1 VLKNQ
6 IFIGRHSANLVLAID
21 AAMALR
27 PENRPQSAAKLRS
40 LFYPPSAPKTKST
53 SHLKPQKNSDFTLM
67 WLSGPTGNVRT
78 ISITTRTV
86 LTAVVLIGLFLVTS
100 GFLLH
105 FVGFKIAVEY
115 NPDLARSIGG
125 VTTEA
130 EQKRMESVYRDHLT
144 QLRESMHGTVN
155 EIRQLETMKNRFMEM
170 ATPNVVRYKI
180 NSMDSN
186 KEVTLTTP
194 RAFSSLFRQPL
205 GTEFDQTL
213 QDFVQTQTAVAELR
227 ANWEKQ
233 LDWLQTLPTGLPV
246 RGDYRISD
254 GFGIRNDPFTGGVEM
269 HDGLDFTANTG
280 TKVIAT
286 AQGTVTR
293 SGWDMDYG
301 NVIEVQHAEG
311 FSTRYA
317 CLKKRF
323 SQVGDTIERGGEL
336 GEVGLTCK
344 EFNRKSKKSHLH
356 YEVFIRDRVI
366 NPAQVLPLGS
376 SYEP

>member
-1 VLKNQ
+1 MSIPVVNRAFQ
-6 IFIGRHSANLVLAID
+6 IRNL
-21 AAMALR
+21 M
-27 PENRPQSAAKLRS
+27 Q
-40 LFYPPSAPKTKST
+40 
-53 SHLKPQKNSDFTLM
+53 LM

-86 LTAVVLIGLFLVTS
+86 LTAAVVIGFVLVTS

-130 EQKRMESVYRDHLT
+130 EQKRMESIYRDHLT
-144 QLRESMHGTVN
+144 QLRESMHNTVN

-170 ATPNVVRYKI
+170 ATPNVVRDKI
-180 NSMDSN
+180 NRKDDN
-186 KEVTLTTP
+186 KGGPLIAP

-205 GTEFDQTL
+205 GIEFDQTL
-213 QDFVQTQTAVAELR
+213 QDFVQTQTAVSELR
-227 ANWEKQ
+227 TNWEKQ

-246 RGDYRISD
+246 RGDYRISS
-254 GFGIRNDPFTGGVEM
+254 GFGIRNDPFTGGLAM
-269 HDGLDFTANTG
+269 HEGLDFTANTG
-280 TKVIAT
+280 TQVIAT
-286 AQGTVTR
+286 AKGTVTR
-293 SGWDMDYG
+293 SGWDFGYG

-317 CLKKRF
+317 HLSKRIA
-323 SQVGDTIERGGEL
+323 QVGDTVDRGSVL
-336 GEVGLTCK
+336 GEVGSTG
-344 EFNRKSKKSHLH
+344 RSTGPHLH

-376 SYEP
+376 S

>member
-1 VLKNQ
+1 MSIPVVNRAFQ
-6 IFIGRHSANLVLAID
+6 IRNL
-21 AAMALR
+21 M
-27 PENRPQSAAKLRS
+27 Q
-40 LFYPPSAPKTKST
+40 
-53 SHLKPQKNSDFTLM
+53 LM

-86 LTAVVLIGLFLVTS
+86 LTAAVVIGFVLVTS

-144 QLRESMHGTVN
+144 QLRESMHNTVN

-170 ATPNVVRYKI
+170 ATPNVVRDKI
-180 NSMDSN
+180 NRKDDN
-186 KEVTLTTP
+186 KGGPLIAP

-205 GTEFDQTL
+205 GIEFDQTL
-213 QDFVQTQTAVAELR
+213 QDFVQTQTAVSELR
-227 ANWEKQ
+227 TNWEKQ

-246 RGDYRISD
+246 RGDYRISS
-254 GFGIRNDPFTGGVEM
+254 GFGIRNDPFTGGLAM
-269 HDGLDFTANTG
+269 HEGLDFTASTG
-280 TKVIAT
+280 TQVIAT
-286 AQGTVTR
+286 AKGTVTR
-293 SGWDMDYG
+293 SGWDFGYG

-317 CLKKRF
+317 HLSKRIA
-323 SQVGDTIERGGEL
+323 QVGDTVDRGSVL
-336 GEVGLTCK
+336 GEVGSTG
-344 EFNRKSKKSHLH
+344 RSTGPHLH

-376 SYEP
+376 S

>member
-1 VLKNQ
+1 MQ
-6 IFIGRHSANLVLAID
+6 
-21 AAMALR
+21 
-27 PENRPQSAAKLRS
+27 
-40 LFYPPSAPKTKST
+40 
-53 SHLKPQKNSDFTLM
+53 LM

-86 LTAVVLIGLFLVTS
+86 LSAAVVIGFVLVTS

-144 QLRESMHGTVN
+144 QLRESMHSTVN

-170 ATPNVVRYKI
+170 ATPNVVRDKI
-180 NSMDSN
+180 NRKDDN
-186 KEVTLTTP
+186 KGGPLIAP

-205 GTEFDQTL
+205 GIEFDQTL
-213 QDFVQTQTAVAELR
+213 QDFVQTQAAVAELR
-227 ANWEKQ
+227 TNWEKQ

-246 RGDYRISD
+246 RGDYRISS
-254 GFGIRNDPFTGGVEM
+254 GFGIRNDPFTGGLAM
-269 HDGLDFTANTG
+269 HEGLDFTASTG
-280 TKVIAT
+280 TQVIAT
-286 AQGTVTR
+286 AKGKVTR
-293 SGWDMDYG
+293 SGWDFGYG
-301 NVIEVQHAEG
+301 NVIEVLHAEG

-317 CLKKRF
+317 HLSKRIAL
-323 SQVGDTIERGGEL
+323 VGDVIERGSVL
-336 GEVGLTCK
+336 GEVGSTG
-344 EFNRKSKKSHLH
+344 RSTGPHLH

-376 SYEP
+376 S

>member
-1 VLKNQ
+1 MQ
-6 IFIGRHSANLVLAID
+6 
-21 AAMALR
+21 
-27 PENRPQSAAKLRS
+27 
-40 LFYPPSAPKTKST
+40 
-53 SHLKPQKNSDFTLM
+53 LM

-86 LTAVVLIGLFLVTS
+86 LSAAVVIGFVLVTS

-144 QLRESMHGTVN
+144 QLRESMHSTVN

-170 ATPNVVRYKI
+170 ATPNVVRDKI
-180 NSMDSN
+180 NRKDDN
-186 KEVTLTTP
+186 KGGPLIAP

-205 GTEFDQTL
+205 GIEFDQTL
-213 QDFVQTQTAVAELR
+213 QDFVQTQAAVAELR
-227 ANWEKQ
+227 TNWEKQ

-246 RGDYRISD
+246 RGDYRISS
-254 GFGIRNDPFTGGVEM
+254 GFGIRNDPFTGGLAM
-269 HDGLDFTANTG
+269 HEGLDFTASTG
-280 TKVIAT
+280 TQVIAT
-286 AQGTVTR
+286 AKGKVTR
-293 SGWDMDYG
+293 SGWDFGYG
-301 NVIEVQHAEG
+301 NVIEVLHAEG

-317 CLKKRF
+317 HLSKRIAL
-323 SQVGDTIERGGEL
+323 VGDVIERGSVL
-336 GEVGLTCK
+336 GEVGSTG
-344 EFNRKSKKSHLH
+344 RSTGPHLH
-356 YEVFIRDRVI
+356 YEVFIKDRVI

-376 SYEP
+376 S

>member
-1 VLKNQ
+1 MQ
-6 IFIGRHSANLVLAID
+6 
-21 AAMALR
+21 
-27 PENRPQSAAKLRS
+27 
-40 LFYPPSAPKTKST
+40 
-53 SHLKPQKNSDFTLM
+53 LM

-86 LTAVVLIGLFLVTS
+86 LTAAVVIGFVLVTS

-144 QLRESMHGTVN
+144 QLRESMHNTVN

-170 ATPNVVRYKI
+170 ATPNVVRDKI
-180 NSMDSN
+180 NRKDDN
-186 KEVTLTTP
+186 KGGPLIAP

-205 GTEFDQTL
+205 GMEFDQTL

-227 ANWEKQ
+227 TNWEKQ

-246 RGDYRISD
+246 RGDYRISS
-254 GFGIRNDPFTGGVEM
+254 GFGIRNDPFTGGLAM
-269 HDGLDFTANTG
+269 HEGLDFTANTG
-280 TKVIAT
+280 TQVIAT
-286 AQGTVTR
+286 AKGKVTR
-293 SGWDMDYG
+293 SGWDFGYG

-317 CLKKRF
+317 HMSKRIA
-323 SQVGDTIERGGEL
+323 QVGDSVERGTVL
-336 GEVGLTCK
+336 GEVGSTG
-344 EFNRKSKKSHLH
+344 RSTGPHLH

-376 SYEP
+376 S

>member
-1 VLKNQ
+1 MQ
-6 IFIGRHSANLVLAID
+6 
-21 AAMALR
+21 
-27 PENRPQSAAKLRS
+27 
-40 LFYPPSAPKTKST
+40 
-53 SHLKPQKNSDFTLM
+53 LM

-86 LTAVVLIGLFLVTS
+86 LTAAVVIGMFLVTS

-130 EQKRMESVYRDHLT
+130 EQKRMESIYRDHLT
-144 QLRESMHGTVN
+144 QLRESMHNTVN

-170 ATPNVVRYKI
+170 ATPNVVRDKI
-180 NSMDSN
+180 NRKDDN
-186 KEVTLTTP
+186 KGGPLIAP

-205 GTEFDQTL
+205 GIEFDQTL

-227 ANWEKQ
+227 TNWEKQ

-246 RGDYRISD
+246 RGDYRISS
-254 GFGIRNDPFTGGVEM
+254 GFGIRNDPFTGGLAM
-269 HDGLDFTANTG
+269 HEGLDFTANTG
-280 TKVIAT
+280 TQVIAT
-286 AQGTVTR
+286 AKGTVTR
-293 SGWDMDYG
+293 SGWDFGYG

-317 CLKKRF
+317 HLSKRIA
-323 SQVGDTIERGGEL
+323 QVGDTVDRGSVL
-336 GEVGLTCK
+336 GEVGSTG
-344 EFNRKSKKSHLH
+344 RSTGPHLH

-376 SYEP
+376 S

>member
-1 VLKNQ
+1 MQ
-6 IFIGRHSANLVLAID
+6 
-21 AAMALR
+21 
-27 PENRPQSAAKLRS
+27 
-40 LFYPPSAPKTKST
+40 
-53 SHLKPQKNSDFTLM
+53 LM

-86 LTAVVLIGLFLVTS
+86 LTAAVVIGFVLVTS

-130 EQKRMESVYRDHLT
+130 EQKRMESIYRDHLT
-144 QLRESMHGTVN
+144 QLRESMHNTVN

-170 ATPNVVRYKI
+170 ATPNVVRDKI
-180 NSMDSN
+180 NRKDDN
-186 KEVTLTTP
+186 KGGPLIAP

-205 GTEFDQTL
+205 GIEFDQTL

-227 ANWEKQ
+227 TNWEKQ

-246 RGDYRISD
+246 RGDYRISS
-254 GFGIRNDPFTGGVEM
+254 GFGIRNDPFTGGLAM
-269 HDGLDFTANTG
+269 HEGLDFTASTG
-280 TKVIAT
+280 TQVIAT
-286 AQGTVTR
+286 AKGKVTR
-293 SGWDMDYG
+293 SGWDFGYG
-301 NVIEVQHAEG
+301 NVIEVLHAEG

-317 CLKKRF
+317 HLSKRIAL
-323 SQVGDTIERGGEL
+323 VGDVIERGSVL
-336 GEVGLTCK
+336 GEVGSTG
-344 EFNRKSKKSHLH
+344 RSTGPHLH

-376 SYEP
+376 S

>member
-1 VLKNQ
+1 MQ
-6 IFIGRHSANLVLAID
+6 
-21 AAMALR
+21 
-27 PENRPQSAAKLRS
+27 
-40 LFYPPSAPKTKST
+40 
-53 SHLKPQKNSDFTLM
+53 LM

-86 LTAVVLIGLFLVTS
+86 LTAAVVIGFVLVTS

-144 QLRESMHGTVN
+144 QLRESMHNTVN

-170 ATPNVVRYKI
+170 ATPNVVRDKI
-180 NSMDSN
+180 NRKDDN
-186 KEVTLTTP
+186 KGGPLIAP

-205 GTEFDQTL
+205 GIEFDQTL

-227 ANWEKQ
+227 TNWEKQ

-246 RGDYRISD
+246 RGDYRISS
-254 GFGIRNDPFTGGVEM
+254 GFGIRNDPFTGGLAM
-269 HDGLDFTANTG
+269 HEGLDFTASTG
-280 TKVIAT
+280 TQVIAT
-286 AQGTVTR
+286 AKGTVTR
-293 SGWDMDYG
+293 SGWDFGYG

-317 CLKKRF
+317 HLSKRIAL
-323 SQVGDTIERGGEL
+323 VGDVIERGSVL
-336 GEVGLTCK
+336 GEVGSTG
-344 EFNRKSKKSHLH
+344 RSTGPHLH

-376 SYEP
+376 S

>member
-1 VLKNQ
+1 MQ
-6 IFIGRHSANLVLAID
+6 
-21 AAMALR
+21 
-27 PENRPQSAAKLRS
+27 
-40 LFYPPSAPKTKST
+40 
-53 SHLKPQKNSDFTLM
+53 LM

-86 LTAVVLIGLFLVTS
+86 LTAAVVIGFVLVTS

-144 QLRESMHGTVN
+144 QLRESMHSTVN

-170 ATPNVVRYKI
+170 ATPNVVRDKI
-180 NSMDSN
+180 NRKDDN
-186 KEVTLTTP
+186 KGGPLIAP

-205 GTEFDQTL
+205 GIEFDQTL

-227 ANWEKQ
+227 TNWEKQ

-246 RGDYRISD
+246 RGDYRISS
-254 GFGIRNDPFTGGVEM
+254 GFGIRNDPFTGGLAM
-269 HDGLDFTANTG
+269 HEGLDFTASTG
-280 TKVIAT
+280 TQVIAT
-286 AQGTVTR
+286 AKGTVTR
-293 SGWDMDYG
+293 SGWDFGYG

-317 CLKKRF
+317 HLSKRIAL
-323 SQVGDTIERGGEL
+323 VGDVIERGSVL
-336 GEVGLTCK
+336 GEVGSTG
-344 EFNRKSKKSHLH
+344 RSTGPHLH

-376 SYEP
+376 S